1 MRKSLTSLWTQL
13 ESSALVILSQ
23 YGSTLRVLRGA
34 NSIVELLIL
43 VIKYYYSLSV
53 IKITRYLVFFLHISS
68 EIFIAFLDMS
78 VIRKATHS
86 GSWYSDSG
94 ITKKTFL
101 FFWNYDFMI
110 LLLVIKLNVLYF
122 LFSFQLRS
130 SIVNLMDGWMQLILL
145 MVLLEQL

>member
-1 MRKSLTSLWTQL
+1 MCGKVLRLC
-13 ESSALVILSQ
+13 ELSQ
-23 YGSTLRVLRGA
+23 SRLPWSFSRSTALNGSTLRVLRGA

-101 FFWNYDFMI
+101 FF
-110 LLLVIKLNVLYF
+110 
-122 LFSFQLRS
+122 
-130 SIVNLMDGWMQLILL
+130 
-145 MVLLEQL
+145 